1 MNEKLDDK
9 DLKILDL
16 LKEHADYSTREIAKK
31 TLLPI
36 TTIHNRIQKLRK
48 QGVIQRYTIDVDYS
62 RLDRNFVAYVLVS
75 VNLRYLKTQ
84 NKTQYDIIKEM
95 RKFHFVERVD
105 IVTGLT
111 DLVVIMRTKD
121 VEEFDKCLMTK
132 LQLIEGVEKTQS
144 LIVIHSK

>member
-1 MNEKLDDK
+1 MNEKLYDK